1 MASTANIITKF
12 LNKLGFKSLAK
23 TVSSIINKTVNL
35 FKSYVI
41 PFGKGLI
48 RIIKKIIAMP
58 GEGAENIMKSLGL
71 PAGKA
76 IPGTV
81 SAIKMGVNVGFWL
94 TAINTWSGMNDEQLE
109 KYIGDTAAQEAFI
122 VENFSDSMGMLD
134 NVLGF
139 PAKRTIPV
147 YANATDQKPAG
158 NYTIQRTQHGRYN
171 YVPIKINNRDNW

>member
-1 MASTANIITKF
+1 
-12 LNKLGFKSLAK
+12 
-23 TVSSIINKTVNL
+23 
-35 FKSYVI
+35 
-41 PFGKGLI
+41 
-48 RIIKKIIAMP
+48 
-58 GEGAENIMKSLGL
+58 
-71 PAGKA
+71 
-76 IPGTV
+76 
-81 SAIKMGVNVGFWL
+81 MGVNVGFWL

-171 YVPIKINNRDNW
+171 YVPIKINNKKSGQLVECEIWKTVQDFENRNRETGIAFVWIKTTDLITVNKKPLKQYPQPTEE